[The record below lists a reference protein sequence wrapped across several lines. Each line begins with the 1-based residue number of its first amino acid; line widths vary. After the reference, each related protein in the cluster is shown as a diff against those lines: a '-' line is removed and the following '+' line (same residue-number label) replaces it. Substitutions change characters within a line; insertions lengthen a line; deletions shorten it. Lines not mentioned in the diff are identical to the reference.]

1 LFASIGP
8 LCQNSVAPALPLAS
22 TNGITG
28 TWSPATINT
37 TAVGTTTYTFTPD
50 AAQCAITATLDI
62 EISNQILPL
71 FASIGPLCQNS
82 VAPALPLASSNG
94 ITGTW
99 SPATI
104 STSAVGTTTYT
115 FTPDAA
121 QCSVATPFTIEII
134 APVITQI
141 QAITSTNGLPNGHA
155 TIIAESS
162 TSALTYSL
170 NGTDWQNSNEFTG
183 LLAGTYTAWVMN
195 ANGCQASQ
203 SFIIANTVTGEV
215 GVLAGDVKS
224 CIGIPFEIP
233 LMAYDFTNISSFTV
247 QLTFDSTALTF
258 SSLSQV
264 NKFLKQG
271 NLTATLLSPGILQ
284 IGFIATDSITLLS
297 EDLLFDLN
305 FIGIS
310 AGSSQLQWN
319 WLKCVIY
326 SASGYEI
333 PAIYTMGAVTV
344 RPAPQ
349 VYTVGSGTYCENS
362 TITLNAGSLTGQNLS
377 YNWISPN
384 GTTHKGMKWDLGVVN
399 MTASG
404 EYHLIASDS
413 TACANDETVMVQIN
427 PKPVVNLA
435 EYDSLCI
442 EQVVQL
448 DAGSGFA
455 DYLWQ
460 DGSKA
465 PQMDTIAEGLY
476 WVNVVDFNGC
486 QGSDSVR
493 LVSCEMARSTELK
506 IWLPNAFSP
515 NGDGINDVFGA
526 KYNFEVKIDFQM
538 LVFNIW
544 GEQIFSSNDIN
555 KGWDG
560 KYKGESCPM
569 GMYTYLVTFK
579 AGKSYT
585 FDQNSPLRGNVTIL
599 K

>member
-1 LFASIGP
+1 
-8 LCQNSVAPALPLAS
+8 
-22 TNGITG
+22 
-28 TWSPATINT
+28 
-37 TAVGTTTYTFTPD
+37 
-50 AAQCAITATLDI
+50 
-62 EISNQILPL
+62 
-71 FASIGPLCQNS
+71 
-82 VAPALPLASSNG
+82 
-94 ITGTW
+94 
-99 SPATI
+99 
-104 STSAVGTTTYT
+104 
-115 FTPDAA
+115 
-121 QCSVATPFTIEII
+121 
-134 APVITQI
+134 
-141 QAITSTNGLPNGHA
+141 
-155 TIIAESS
+155 
-162 TSALTYSL
+162 
-170 NGTDWQNSNEFTG
+170 
-183 LLAGTYTAWVMN
+183 
-195 ANGCQASQ
+195 
-203 SFIIANTVTGEV
+203 
-215 GVLAGDVKS
+215 
-224 CIGIPFEIP
+224 
-233 LMAYDFTNISSFTV
+233 
-247 QLTFDSTALTF
+247 
-258 SSLSQV
+258 
-264 NKFLKQG
+264 
-271 NLTATLLSPGILQ
+271 
-284 IGFIATDSITLLS
+284 
-297 EDLLFDLN
+297 
-305 FIGIS
+305 
-310 AGSSQLQWN
+310 
-319 WLKCVIY
+319 
-326 SASGYEI
+326 
-333 PAIYTMGAVTV
+333 MGAVTV